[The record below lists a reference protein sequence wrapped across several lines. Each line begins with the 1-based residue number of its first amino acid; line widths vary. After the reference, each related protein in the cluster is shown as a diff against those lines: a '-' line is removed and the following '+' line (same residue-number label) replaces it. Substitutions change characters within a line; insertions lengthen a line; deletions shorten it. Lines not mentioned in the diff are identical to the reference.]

1 MGHSLNFL
9 LDTHT
14 LIWWFNNSPLLSRAA
29 HACLEKTEPSHFISA
44 ASAFEIAL
52 KFNQGKLEDMEILSN
67 AFERTI
73 LAQGFE
79 VLAIS
84 ASDASR
90 AGMLPFHHKDPFDR
104 ILIAQA
110 LNHDFTLI
118 SNDNKF
124 DEYGVNRL
132 W

>member
-1 MGHSLNFL
+1 MDL
-9 LDTHT
+9 L
-14 LIWWFNNSPLLSRAA
+14 A
-29 HACLEKTEPSHFISA
+29 
-44 ASAFEIAL
+44 
-52 KFNQGKLEDMEILSN
+52 N
-67 AFERTI
+67 AFDRTI

-79 VLAIS
+79 ILSIS

-90 AGMLPFHHKDPFDR
+90 AGLLPFHHKDPFDR

-118 SNDNKF
+118 SNEDKF
-124 DEYGVNRL
+124 DAYGIIRL

>member
-1 MGHSLNFL
+1 LSFL

-14 LIWWFNNSPLLSRAA
+14 LIWWFNNNPLLSRKA
-29 HACLEKTEPSHFISA
+29 HETIKETELMLFVSA

-52 KFNQGKLEDMEILSN
+52 KFNQGKLENMDLLAI
-67 AFERTI
+67 AFDRTI
-73 LAQGFE
+73 LAHGFE
-79 VLAIS
+79 LLSIS

-90 AGMLPFHHKDPFDR
+90 AGLLPFHHKDPFDR

-110 LNHDFTLI
+110 LNQDFTLI
-118 SNDNKF
+118 SNDDKF
-124 DEYGVNRL
+124 DAYGVNRL